1 MKNSI
6 LEISVTNIGLG
17 PVRISSIIHCDNE
30 NFSDRNLK
38 PRTLTLESEMGNI
51 EIIPPSSNG
60 KIRYMFAD
68 YIEPRFSSNAPMGV
82 HQNIVKALLEN
93 QYEIL
98 ECKIVAED
106 DTGPLY
112 DRSAHVIEIEKDKET
127 GKLRGAFL

>member
-1 MKNSI
+1 
-6 LEISVTNIGLG
+6 
-17 PVRISSIIHCDNE
+17 
-30 NFSDRNLK
+30 
-38 PRTLTLESEMGNI
+38 MGNI